1 MVNRFTPKAQA
12 SLTAAKNSAEKL
24 GHSYIGSEHLILG
37 ILTYDSVGKK
47 ILEEK
52 IAFCLNV

>member
-12 SLTAAKNSAEKL
+12 AISTAKKWAEKM

-37 ILTYDSVGKK
+37 ILGCESVGKK
-47 ILEEK
+47 L
-52 IAFCLNV
+52 L